1 MDCASRTA
9 PCALRPGRKPWLC
22 SLEVG
27 SRSGCSTCSSACW
40 IKRSVTVGMPSSRS
54 PPSGF
59 GSSPVAPASAGTFPP
74 EPVRGCQATPCA
86 DEPRSPRWTDRP
98 HQPRPCWPSPVSK
111 LFAGSRAPG
120 PLPAAPALCSA
131 RHSAGRSLH
140 RCPVQTGLHP
150 VSPRTAPLS
159 RASDAWLPA
168 SLCLKHSSSFGPSPR
183 IRLLRPLLTSRSG
196 STPSP
201 FQAQGEISPGK
212 NAFLHRTTAGSTPPP
227 LGHESFAVH
236 GPLALVGTASY
247 PVLVHRHAV
256 YAPRFLPTL
265 GHPHAVAL
273 HFTRC
278 DQLVAGLPPAGMRP
292 CRAHHGKNPDS
303 CQGSSSVA
311 QIPSRKTRRK
321 TPLFQLD
328 LACKSRKRWAQRP
341 AASEAAAGM
350 AKLGAKGPRRRS
362 A

>member
-1 MDCASRTA
+1 MD
-9 PCALRPGRKPWLC
+9 RP
-22 SLEVG
+22 S
-27 SRSGCSTCSSACW
+27 
-40 IKRSVTVGMPSSRS
+40 
-54 PPSGF
+54 
-59 GSSPVAPASAGTFPP
+59 APAAPLLAFTRF
-74 EPVRGCQATPCA
+74 QALC
-86 DEPRSPRWTDRP
+86 R
-98 HQPRPCWPSPVSK
+98 
-111 LFAGSRAPG
+111 FSRARAA
-120 PLPAAPALCSA
+120 AAPALCPA

-159 RASDAWLPA
+159 RASNAWLPA

-292 CRAHHGKNPDS
+292 CRAHH
-303 CQGSSSVA
+303 
-311 QIPSRKTRRK
+311 RK
-321 TPLFQLD
+321 TPNFRPGLMERTEVWS
-328 LACKSRKRWAQRP
+328 ASATMRKREAIPPPQSP
-341 AASEAAAGM
+341 GAADGIAVLHKGRR
-350 AKLGAKGPRRRS
+350 AKPPETVPRRSRDPRQPYSRAPVRRS
-362 A
+362 PCRSRCRDRSPRR

>member
-1 MDCASRTA
+1 M
-9 PCALRPGRKPWLC
+9 
-22 SLEVG
+22 
-27 SRSGCSTCSSACW
+27 
-40 IKRSVTVGMPSSRS
+40 
-54 PPSGF
+54 
-59 GSSPVAPASAGTFPP
+59 
-74 EPVRGCQATPCA
+74 
-86 DEPRSPRWTDRP
+86 DRP
-98 HQPRPCWPSPVSK
+98 S
-111 LFAGSRAPG
+111 A
-120 PLPAAPALCSA
+120 PAAPLLAFTRFQALCRFSRA
-131 RHSAGRSLH
+131 RAASSSPGPVLCASQRGQVASSLPGSD
-140 RCPVQTGLHP
+140 RASPCL
-150 VSPRTAPLS
+150 PRTAPLS

-236 GPLALVGTASY
+236 GPLALVTASY

-292 CRAHHGKNPDS
+292 CRAHH
-303 CQGSSSVA
+303 
-311 QIPSRKTRRK
+311 RKAPNFRPGLIERIEVWPASATM
-321 TPLFQLD
+321 
-328 LACKSRKRWAQRP
+328 RKREAIPPPQSP
-341 AASEAAAGM
+341 GAADGIAVLHKGRR
-350 AKLGAKGPRRRS
+350 AKPPETVPRRSRDPRQPYSRAPVRRS
-362 A
+362 PCRSRCRDRSPRR

>member
-1 MDCASRTA
+1 
-9 PCALRPGRKPWLC
+9 
-22 SLEVG
+22 
-27 SRSGCSTCSSACW
+27 
-40 IKRSVTVGMPSSRS
+40 
-54 PPSGF
+54 
-59 GSSPVAPASAGTFPP
+59 
-74 EPVRGCQATPCA
+74 
-86 DEPRSPRWTDRP
+86 
-98 HQPRPCWPSPVSK
+98 
-111 LFAGSRAPG
+111 
-120 PLPAAPALCSA
+120 
-131 RHSAGRSLH
+131 
-140 RCPVQTGLHP
+140 
-150 VSPRTAPLS
+150 APLS

-278 DQLVAGLPPAGMRP
+278 DQLVAGLPPAGNAPMP
-292 CRAHHGKNPDS
+292 GAPQEKAPPG
-303 CQGSSSVA
+303 VA
-311 QIPSRKTRRK
+311 GPTI
-321 TPLFQLD
+321 LFVIIEERVD
-328 LACKSRKRWAQRP
+328 P
-341 AASEAAAGM
+341 
-350 AKLGAKGPRRRS
+350 
-362 A
+362 

>member
-1 MDCASRTA
+1 MRTTA
-9 PCALRPGRKPWLC
+9 RTEAVAVLAESGIKERLQHLQQRLLDQAIRHRRDAELALAAV
-22 SLEVG
+22 S
-27 SRSGCSTCSSACW
+27 
-40 IKRSVTVGMPSSRS
+40 
-54 PPSGF
+54 

-74 EPVRGCQATPCA
+74 EPVRGCQATTCA

-98 HQPRPCWPSPVSK
+98 HQPRPCWPSPVSR

-292 CRAHHGKNPDS
+292 CRAHH
-303 CQGSSSVA
+303 
-311 QIPSRKTRRK
+311 
-321 TPLFQLD
+321 
-328 LACKSRKRWAQRP
+328 RKRPRP
-341 AASEAAAGM
+341 GWRGLLFCS
-350 AKLGAKGPRRRS
+350 LLWRS

>member
-1 MDCASRTA
+1 MD
-9 PCALRPGRKPWLC
+9 RP
-22 SLEVG
+22 S
-27 SRSGCSTCSSACW
+27 
-40 IKRSVTVGMPSSRS
+40 
-54 PPSGF
+54 
-59 GSSPVAPASAGTFPP
+59 APAAPLLAFTRF
-74 EPVRGCQATPCA
+74 QALC
-86 DEPRSPRWTDRP
+86 R
-98 HQPRPCWPSPVSK
+98 
-111 LFAGSRAPG
+111 FSRARAA
-120 PLPAAPALCSA
+120 AAPALCSA

-183 IRLLRPLLTSRSG
+183 IRLLQPLLTSRSG

-292 CRAHHGKNPDS
+292 CRAHH
-303 CQGSSSVA
+303 
-311 QIPSRKTRRK
+311 RK
-321 TPLFQLD
+321 TPNFRPGLMERTEVWP
-328 LACKSRKRWAQRP
+328 ASATMRKREAIPPPQSP
-341 AASEAAAGM
+341 GAADGIAVLHKGRR
-350 AKLGAKGPRRRS
+350 AKPPETVPRRSRDPRQPYSRAPVRRS
-362 A
+362 PCRSRCRDRSPRR

>member
-1 MDCASRTA
+1 MD
-9 PCALRPGRKPWLC
+9 RP
-22 SLEVG
+22 S
-27 SRSGCSTCSSACW
+27 
-40 IKRSVTVGMPSSRS
+40 
-54 PPSGF
+54 
-59 GSSPVAPASAGTFPP
+59 APAAPLLAFTRF
-74 EPVRGCQATPCA
+74 QALC
-86 DEPRSPRWTDRP
+86 R
-98 HQPRPCWPSPVSK
+98 
-111 LFAGSRAPG
+111 FSRARAA
-120 PLPAAPALCSA
+120 AAPALCSA

-292 CRAHHGKNPDS
+292 CRAHNRKRRRPGWRGPLFCSLLLRSAWIRRGFAERELVPRDPTVKPCSDAFVPLDHDVFRSVRPKNIVIDS
-303 CQGSSSVA
+303 KKLRRGMRAENGTHFSSS
-311 QIPSRKTRRK
+311 
-321 TPLFQLD
+321 
-328 LACKSRKRWAQRP
+328 
-341 AASEAAAGM
+341 
-350 AKLGAKGPRRRS
+350 RS
-362 A
+362 STG